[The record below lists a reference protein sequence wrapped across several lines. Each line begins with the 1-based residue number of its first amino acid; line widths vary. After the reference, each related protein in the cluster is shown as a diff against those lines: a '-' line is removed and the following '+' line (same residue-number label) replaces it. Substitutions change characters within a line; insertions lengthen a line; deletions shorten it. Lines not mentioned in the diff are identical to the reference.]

1 MDLFNLAEG
10 YDNLTDALAKIQC
23 PVLVLGSQTDIL
35 FPIWQ
40 QKQLAEG
47 LIQSGNSR
55 VTFFELNSI
64 FGHDTFLLDVN
75 GVSTALKGFLEIS
88 TLAIEEEINK

>member
-1 MDLFNLAEG
+1 MDLFNLTEG
-10 YDNLTDALAKIQC
+10 YDDQTAALAKIQC

-47 LIQSGNSR
+47 LIQAG
-55 VTFFELNSI
+55 
-64 FGHDTFLLDVN
+64 
-75 GVSTALKGFLEIS
+75 
-88 TLAIEEEINK
+88 

>member
-10 YDNLTDALAKIQC
+10 SDNPTDVLAKIRC

-47 LIQSGNSR
+47 LIQAGALNISKR
-55 VTFFELNSI
+55 MKYHRWIFFQETQ
-64 FGHDTFLLDVN
+64 G
-75 GVSTALKGFLEIS
+75 
-88 TLAIEEEINK
+88 

>member
-1 MDLFNLAEG
+1 MDLFNLCEG
-10 YDNLTDALAKIQC
+10 HDDPTVPLSKIQC

-47 LIQSGNSR
+47 LIQAG
-55 VTFFELNSI
+55 
-64 FGHDTFLLDVN
+64 
-75 GVSTALKGFLEIS
+75 
-88 TLAIEEEINK
+88 

>member
-1 MDLFNLAEG
+1 MDLFNLTEG
-10 YDNLTDALAKIQC
+10 YDDPIAALSKIQC

-47 LIQSGNSR
+47 LIQAG
-55 VTFFELNSI
+55 
-64 FGHDTFLLDVN
+64 
-75 GVSTALKGFLEIS
+75 
-88 TLAIEEEINK
+88 

>member
-1 MDLFNLAEG
+1 MDLFNLTEG
-10 YDNLTDALAKIQC
+10 YDDPTAALAKIRC

-47 LIQSGNSR
+47 LIGA
-55 VTFFELNSI
+55 
-64 FGHDTFLLDVN
+64 G
-75 GVSTALKGFLEIS
+75 
-88 TLAIEEEINK
+88 

>member
-1 MDLFNLAEG
+1 MDLFNLVEES
-10 YDNLTDALAKIQC
+10 DNPTDVLAKIQC

-47 LIQSGNSR
+47 LIQAGRMNMFDENKKDHRWLYFRKFCSD
-55 VTFFELNSI
+55 I
-64 FGHDTFLLDVN
+64 FR
-75 GVSTALKGFLEIS
+75 
-88 TLAIEEEINK
+88 IE

>member
-1 MDLFNLAEG
+1 MDLFNLCEG
-10 YDNLTDALAKIQC
+10 NDDPTVTLAKIKC

-47 LIQSGNSR
+47 LIQAG
-55 VTFFELNSI
+55 EI
-64 FGHDTFLLDVN
+64 
-75 GVSTALKGFLEIS
+75 KGRKKRNHL
-88 TLAIEEEINK
+88 

>member
-10 YDNLTDALAKIQC
+10 CDDPKDALTKIQC

-47 LIQSGNSR
+47 LIEAG
-55 VTFFELNSI
+55 
-64 FGHDTFLLDVN
+64 
-75 GVSTALKGFLEIS
+75 
-88 TLAIEEEINK
+88 

>member
-1 MDLFNLAEG
+1 MDLFNLCEG
-10 YDNLTDALAKIQC
+10 HDDPTVPLSKINC

-47 LIQSGNSR
+47 LIQAG
-55 VTFFELNSI
+55 
-64 FGHDTFLLDVN
+64 
-75 GVSTALKGFLEIS
+75 
-88 TLAIEEEINK
+88 

>member
-1 MDLFNLAEG
+1 MDLFNLTEG
-10 YDNLTDALAKIQC
+10 YDNPLDALAKIKC

-47 LIQSGNSR
+47 LIDSGR
-55 VTFFELNSI
+55 
-64 FGHDTFLLDVN
+64 
-75 GVSTALKGFLEIS
+75 
-88 TLAIEEEINK
+88 NKMKNNIKYDL

>member
-1 MDLFNLAEG
+1 MDLFNLTEG
-10 YDNLTDALAKIQC
+10 YESQNDALSQIQC

-47 LIQSGNSR
+47 LIDAGSLKIYEIIIGPSKNIYSR
-55 VTFFELNSI
+55 KCSC
-64 FGHDTFLLDVN
+64 HFL
-75 GVSTALKGFLEIS
+75 
-88 TLAIEEEINK
+88 

>member
-1 MDLFNLAEG
+1 MDLFNLVEG
-10 YDNLTDALAKIQC
+10 SDNPTDVLAKIRC

-47 LIQSGNSR
+47 LIQSG
-55 VTFFELNSI
+55 TMAI
-64 FGHDTFLLDVN
+64 
-75 GVSTALKGFLEIS
+75 LKR
-88 TLAIEEEINK
+88 K

>member
-1 MDLFNLAEG
+1 MDLFNLTEG
-10 YDNLTDALAKIQC
+10 YDDPQEALAKIQC

-47 LIQSGNSR
+47 LIQAGQMKAKKR
-55 VTFFELNSI
+55 
-64 FGHDTFLLDVN
+64 
-75 GVSTALKGFLEIS
+75 
-88 TLAIEEEINK
+88 

>member
-1 MDLFNLAEG
+1 MDLFNLVEG
-10 YDNLTDALAKIQC
+10 YENSTAALSTIRC

-47 LIQSGNSR
+47 LIESG
-55 VTFFELNSI
+55 
-64 FGHDTFLLDVN
+64 
-75 GVSTALKGFLEIS
+75 
-88 TLAIEEEINK
+88 